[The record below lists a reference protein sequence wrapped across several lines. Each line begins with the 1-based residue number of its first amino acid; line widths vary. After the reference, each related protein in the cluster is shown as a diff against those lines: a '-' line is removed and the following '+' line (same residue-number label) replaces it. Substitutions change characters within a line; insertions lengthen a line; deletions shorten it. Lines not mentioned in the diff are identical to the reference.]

1 MASLLFLPLLVIL
14 YVVMV
19 RPQQKR
25 IRAQRALVATVDV
38 GDEVIT
44 TAGLFGT
51 ITDLDDEVATLEI
64 AEGVEVRIARAA
76 IGRLASDIIDLRSS
90 SDELEALDEADDA
103 DDDDDRDG
111 AAGDRPGSSDEGPA
125 IGGAA

>member
-1 MASLLFLPLLVIL
+1 VASLLFLPLLVIL

-25 IRAQRALVATVDV
+25 IRAQRTLVATIEV

-44 TAGLFGT
+44 TAGMFGT

-76 IGRLASDIIDLRSS
+76 IGRLASDVIDLRPG
-90 SDELEALDEADDA
+90 SDEPGDQLEGFDDGDA
-103 DDDDDRDG
+103 DHHDR
-111 AAGDRPGSSDEGPA
+111 AAEDRPRPGDDGPA